1 MNKRVLG
8 IKDMLHHKLVPG
20 RAILVSTPWYQQKR
34 INILN
39 VYAPNDPNKNT
50 LMWEKIHNAI
60 LNLPQPDI
68 IMGDFNFIEDPLDR
82 LPAHHDNPNTI
93 DTWQALKSHLSL
105 TDGRCA
111 SSPKSLGY
119 TFAQSARQGGH
130 QSRLDRIY
138 VHEDMLPVTDQ
149 PIPSSKI
156 LLLV

>member
-39 VYAPNDPNKNT
+39 VYTPNDPNENT
-50 LMWEKIHNAI
+50 LMWEKIHDAI

-82 LPAHHDNPNTI
+82 LPAHNDNPNTI
-93 DTWQALKSHLSL
+93 DAWQALKSHLSL
-105 TDGRCA
+105 TNGWCA